1 MKRVAIFMIR
11 TSPCGEDARVSKMLF
26 HYQALGLKVGITCIS
41 RDSNCSRATTELV
54 SHKTLT
60 LSKLSFLEKMPGLLR
75 RIVLRIEL
83 LQFSLWSFFNFR
95 APLVHGCDL
104 DGHLVGKFA
113 QPWGVKRIFEV
124 YDPWSTMTSS
134 KRVAR
139 IEAREFQAADY
150 LIMPALDSRIKVTR
164 RNQMAFGNL
173 LDIDLADQLL
183 RNSEMDYIQL
193 KSKLPP
199 KYVLTGGTLGE
210 TVGTEKL
217 IDFFRNHPEFE
228 LVIAGNLSANSNLAQ
243 NPMPTNVHIIGKQKW
258 GVWLHLLRSSDACW
272 AYYDPKIDHYASHIS
287 PNKYWESCLFD
298 VPLIVSS
305 MDQFCDRTNREPICL
320 ELLDDFLPRLHEGM
334 LVIQGHARLRNS
346 IQSEK
351 DFWQQLQSMRTLA
364 VSQMINTLNS

>member
-1 MKRVAIFMIR
+1 MRVGVA
-11 TSPCGEDARVSKMLF
+11 
-26 HYQALGLKVGITCIS
+26 CIS
-41 RDSNCSRATTELV
+41 REFKCSRANTELV

-83 LQFSLWSFFNFR
+83 LQFSLWSFLNFR

-139 IEAREFQAADY
+139 IEAKEFQAADY
-150 LIMPALDSRIKVTR
+150 LIMPAQDSRIKVTR
-164 RNQMAFGNL
+164 ENQMAFGNQ
-173 LDIDLADQLL
+173 LDIDLANRLL
-183 RNSEMDYIQL
+183 IESEMEYIQL
-193 KSKLPP
+193 KTKLPP
-199 KYVLTGGTLGE
+199 KYILTGGTLGE
-210 TVGTEKL
+210 TVGTEQL
-217 IDFFRNHPEFE
+217 IEFFRDHPEFE
-228 LVIAGNLSANSNLAQ
+228 LVIAGNLGSNSDFLR
-243 NPMPTNVHIIGKQKW
+243 NPIPTNVHIIGKQTW
-258 GVWLHLLRSSDACW
+258 GVWLHLLRSSEACW

-287 PNKYWESCLFD
+287 PNKYWESCLFN

-320 ELLDDFLPRLHEGM
+320 ELLDDFLPRLLEAM
-334 LVIQGHARLRNS
+334 LVIQGHARLHNS
-346 IQSEK
+346 IQSEN
-351 DFWQQLQSMRTLA
+351 DFWQQLQSMRRLA